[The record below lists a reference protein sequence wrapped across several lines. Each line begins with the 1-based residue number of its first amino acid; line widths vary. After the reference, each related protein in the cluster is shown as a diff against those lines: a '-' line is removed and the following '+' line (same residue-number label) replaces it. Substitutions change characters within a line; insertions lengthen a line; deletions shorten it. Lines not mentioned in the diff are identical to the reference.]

1 MGYTVHLLLLAS
13 KYLEVSV
20 VLFTFLCFCGRKTK
34 FVGCTHANHTCVVF
48 KTHSCS
54 CSCSREQIP
63 LRYQLL
69 FMASRSF
76 IRDPVV
82 GNGTTLPLFRRG
94 TERER
99 FDRY

>member
-1 MGYTVHLLLLAS
+1 MA
-13 KYLEVSV
+13 
-20 VLFTFLCFCGRKTK
+20 
-34 FVGCTHANHTCVVF
+34 A
-48 KTHSCS
+48 
-54 CSCSREQIP
+54 QIP

-76 IRDPVV
+76 IRDPVI

-99 FDRY
+99 FDR

>member
-1 MGYTVHLLLLAS
+1 M
-13 KYLEVSV
+13 
-20 VLFTFLCFCGRKTK
+20 
-34 FVGCTHANHTCVVF
+34 FVAALMHANHTCVVLN
-48 KTHSCS
+48 TNSCS
-54 CSCSREQIP
+54 YYSREQIP

-94 TERER
+94 TERDR